1 MNLIRYI
8 IPLEVK
14 SILMRGFYAFATIL
28 TLARI
33 AELIII
39 SIPTSEGCIDYNN
52 SKNVGQVTTDMLA
65 NCSNVAICC
74 LFMGTMFE
82 IAISIQM
89 MEGLLEV

>member
-1 MNLIRYI
+1 MYIVVNLTRYI

-39 SIPTSEGCIDYNN
+39 SIPDAEGCVSYNN
-52 SKNVGQVTTDMLA
+52 SSDVGQITTDMLA

-82 IAISIQM
+82 IAISI
-89 MEGLLEV
+89 